1 MVMGIPQSKNG
12 KQIKTLN
19 LGQQSP
25 FAVGGTRLCFV
36 HPDDSNKCVKVLRL
50 DRTPQARRKL
60 TSGIKKLRPVRHW
73 DDQLKELTAYRHL
86 LARDKATLWQ
96 HIPEFF
102 GSVETDLG
110 VGIVTRIF
118 RNFDGNFPRNLE
130 QEVPHGIDN
139 SLRTGIE
146 EFKKWLRQ
154 ELVVT
159 RDLLPHNIIVV
170 RNSSELCRLMIVDGL
185 GNSEWIPVST
195 WFRSFAQRK
204 IERKIAKFERR
215 VDDLRPIQ

>member
-1 MVMGIPQSKNG
+1 MGPPLSRNSR
-12 KQIKTLN
+12 QIKTLN
-19 LGQQSP
+19 LGQESP

-36 HPDDSNKCVKVLRL
+36 HPDDSNKCVKVLRP

-60 TSGIKKLRPVRHW
+60 TTGIKKLRTAKHW
-73 DDQLKELTAYRHL
+73 DDQLKELSAYRHL
-86 LARDKATLWQ
+86 LALDKPALWH

-110 VGIVTRIF
+110 LGIVTRIF

-130 QEVPHGIDN
+130 QEVPNGIDGV
-139 SLRTGIE
+139 LRAGIE

-159 RDLLPHNIIVV
+159 RDILPHNIIVV
-170 RNSSELCRLMIVDGL
+170 RDSSELCRLMIVDGL

-195 WFRSFAQRK
+195 WFRSFARRK
-204 IERKIAKFERR
+204 IERKITKFEHR
-215 VDDLRPIQ
+215 VDNLLEVQ

>member
-1 MVMGIPQSKNG
+1 MVGNNHSTKE
-12 KQIKTLN
+12 KHKTTLS
-19 LGQQSP
+19 LVRRTP

-36 HPDDSNKCVKVLRL
+36 HPYDSNKCVKVLRS
-50 DRTPQARRKL
+50 DRTPQARQKL
-60 TSGIKKLRPVRHW
+60 VKGIKRLRSPKHW
-73 DDQLKELTAYRHL
+73 DDQLKELVAYRHL
-86 LARDKATLWQ
+86 LLRDTNRTWN

-118 RNFDGNFPRNLE
+118 RNFDENFPRNLE
-130 QEVPHGIDN
+130 QEVPHGVD
-139 SLRTGIE
+139 SVLQAGIT
-146 EFKKWLRQ
+146 EFKQWLRQ

-170 RNSSELCRLMIVDGL
+170 RDSAQHCRLLIVDGL

-195 WFRSFAQRK
+195 WFRSFARRK
-204 IERKIAKFERR
+204 IERKIKKFDFR
-215 VDDLRPIQ
+215 VESLLTAQ